1 MDASQYLDHQ
11 IRIREHALTRTTNSP
26 ELNDA
31 LTRELHNLKT
41 QHEAQKRPQNDDNPT
56 TGQTDTPDPES
67 PAGSNLASL
76 STNPAE

>member
-1 MDASQYLDHQ
+1 MDASQYLTTQ

-26 ELNDA
+26 ELNAA

-41 QHEAQKRPQNDDNPT
+41 QHDAQKRPQNADNPT